1 MIWDDM
7 EHFINNPDEARKF
20 IRHKIMLYDVLK
32 IRSGTDY
39 QYFFVYD
46 IRQDILYGYEAYQDP
61 ISNRWRARMPEVLI
75 ITPTKLVGKNL
86 QIIHNNK

>member
-1 MIWDDM
+1 M
-7 EHFINNPDEARKF
+7 EQFINNPDEARKF

-46 IRQDILYGYEAYQDP
+46 IRKDILYGYEAYQDP
-61 ISNRWRARMPEVLI
+61 VSNLWRARMPEVLI
-75 ITPTKLVGKNL
+75 ITPSKLVGKNL
-86 QIIHNNK
+86 QIIKRK